1 MASAK
6 PYFFEEGQEYEFM
19 VKNRVS
25 LPPDDEVFFVL
36 FSPFQTKHLLSENPY
51 INYKIVLGKK
61 IKCRIDKINCT
72 GKIYLEPEH
81 PCYIEKNIYEFPV
94 IGVEHIVNSDGKPEK
109 MLVVEDCWHHQ
120 VHINI
125 NASSFDL
132 GAAKT
137 VKCRVDRIKKGKL
150 YLTPEN
156 DLPYT
161 FAFKTGMVYEFRIHR
176 MVTLAEDEEYF
187 ELIDESG
194 KVHYLR
200 KKYYKNYNFS
210 IGDVIKCR
218 VTAQPALFRHYLE
231 PVHPYYKIGE
241 VYDFL
246 FTGIESFINESGEEI
261 KKIMVSDGSEKDF
274 FVSCDDFS
282 KVPVEHGNTVRCLL
296 KNIRMGRLV
305 LECI

>member
-19 VKNRVS
+19 VKNRVN

-36 FSPFQTKHLLSENPY
+36 FSPFQTKHLLSEKPY
-51 INYKIVLGKK
+51 INYNIVPGKK
-61 IKCRIDKINCT
+61 IRCRIDKINCT

-81 PCYIEKNIYEFPV
+81 PFYKEKNSYEFPV
-94 IGVEHIVNSDGKPEK
+94 IGVEDIVNSDGEPEK
-109 MLVVEDCWHHQ
+109 MLVVEDCWHH
-120 VHINI
+120 HIFMNI
-125 NASSFDL
+125 GASDL
-132 GAAKT
+132 VSDVAKS

-150 YLTPEN
+150 YLSLLNNMPH
-156 DLPYT
+156 T
-161 FAFKTGMVYEFRIHR
+161 FAFEVGRDYEFRIHR

-194 KVHYLR
+194 KVHYLK

-210 IGDVIKCR
+210 MGDVIKCR
-218 VTAQPALFRHYLE
+218 FTAQPALFRHYLE

-241 VYDFL
+241 VYDF
-246 FTGIESFINESGEEI
+246 FFSGIESFINESGEEV
-261 KKIMVSDGSEKDF
+261 KKIMVSDGSEKDY
-274 FVSCDDFS
+274 FVSCDDYS
-282 KVPVEHGNTVRCLL
+282 KVPVEPGNTVRCLL

-305 LECI
+305 LVCA